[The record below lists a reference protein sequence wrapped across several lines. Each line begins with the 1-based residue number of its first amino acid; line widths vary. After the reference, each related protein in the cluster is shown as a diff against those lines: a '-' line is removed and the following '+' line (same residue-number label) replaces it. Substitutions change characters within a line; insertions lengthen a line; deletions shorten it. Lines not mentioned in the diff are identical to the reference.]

1 MLRMKTKL
9 SPTNTHANVS
19 PFSPKSLFFNSFF
32 LLIFLY
38 FGMGRGRAQ
47 AWRLQRPHNQR
58 FWNLQWFAG
67 YIVGIWKAFIQ
78 LAPGEE
84 KHGTRLEKRAFS
96 SINLHGNIK
105 SQARTRSL
113 LSRLWMLARPPSL
126 FLPTPPLPALPLT
139 SSHQCGACCHFAYQ
153 PACVFLSLPR
163 RTP

>member
-1 MLRMKTKL
+1 MQMYRL
-9 SPTNTHANVS
+9 
-19 PFSPKSLFFNSFF
+19 FSPKSLFFNSFF

-38 FGMGRGRAQ
+38 FGIGRGRAQ
-47 AWRLQRPHNQR
+47 ACRLQRPHNQR

-126 FLPTPPLPALPLT
+126 FLPTPPPASLASYFQPSVWCVLPFRLPT
-139 SSHQCGACCHFAYQ
+139 SLRFPFSSSQDTLII
-153 PACVFLSLPR
+153 LSLLSS
-163 RTP
+163 